1 MGRRRSHQ
9 SLRVFLNTR
18 LVGELLRK
26 ANGAISYPSWLAW
39 EHCLPV
45 SLSLP
50 LQQEPYG
57 DERATAFFEN
67 LLPDSR
73 PMRRR
78 IAQRVGAQ
86 GTDAYSLLSE
96 IGRDCVGA
104 LQFLQEGEEPGSP
117 SAPTGDAL
125 SETDIEALITALDG
139 APLGIGDDND
149 GNNDFRISVAGAQA
163 KTALLHRDGRWWRPS
178 GATPTTHLLK
188 PQIGQWS
195 RDVHLRNSVENEYL
209 CLKLLEAFGLP
220 VAQVEMATFGTQK
233 VLVVERFDR
242 RRTRD
247 NRIIRLHQ
255 EDVCQ
260 ALAYPPTRKY
270 QSDGGP
276 GIVAVMDR
284 LRGSDEA
291 AKDRMAFLK
300 SNVLFWLM
308 GASDGHGKNF
318 SLALLPGGRFRMTPL
333 YDVLSVQPMVDTR
346 ELRLSDF
353 KLAMSVGNSR
363 HYRFKDVCPRHFVET
378 AIQADVSREA
388 VAEISDNIHS
398 HGNQA
403 IEAVISDLPDD
414 IPPALVESVTKAIHR
429 RMQQLRADLGLE
441 HSQVFR

>member
-1 MGRRRSHQ
+1 MGRQRSHQ

-26 ANGAISYPSWLAW
+26 ANGATSFRYHPSWLAW
-39 EHCLPV
+39 EHRLPV

-50 LQQEPYG
+50 LQHEPYG
-57 DERATAFFEN
+57 DERARAFFEN

-73 PMRRR
+73 PIRER

-104 LQFLQEGEEPGSP
+104 LQFLPEGDEPGSP
-117 SAPTGDAL
+117 SAPTGDVL
-125 SETDIEALITALDG
+125 SEADIEAMVTALDR
-139 APLGIGDDND
+139 APLGIRGEND
-149 GNNDFRISVAGAQA
+149 GDNDFRISVAGVQA

-188 PQIGQWS
+188 PQIGRWS
-195 RDVHLRNSVENEYL
+195 GDMHLRNSVENEYL

-220 VAQVEMATFGTQK
+220 VARVEMATFGTQK

-291 AKDRMAFLK
+291 VKDRTVFFKA
-300 SNVLFWLM
+300 NVLFWLM

-318 SLALLPGGRFRMTPL
+318 SLALLPGGRFHMTPL
-333 YDVLSVQPMVDTR
+333 YDVLSVQPMVDTQ
-346 ELRLSDF
+346 ELGLRDF

-378 AIQADVSREA
+378 GIRAGVSRGV
-388 VAEISDNIHS
+388 VAEIFDNIHS
-398 HGNQA
+398 HGNRA
-403 IEAVISDLPDD
+403 IEAVVSCLPDD
-414 IPPALVESVTKAIHR
+414 VPAALVESITKAIRR
-429 RMQQLRADLGLE
+429 RMQRLGGSLE
-441 HSQVFR
+441 A

>member
-9 SLRVFLNTR
+9 SLQIFLNTR

-26 ANGAISYPSWLAW
+26 ANGAISFRYHPSWLAW
-39 EHCLPV
+39 EHSLPV

-50 LQQEPYG
+50 LQQEPHG

-73 PMRRR
+73 PIRQR
-78 IAQRVGAQ
+78 IAQRVGAR
-86 GTDAYSLLSE
+86 GADAYSLLRE

-104 LQFLQEGEEPGSP
+104 LQFLPQGEEPGSR
-117 SAPTGDAL
+117 SAPTGEAL
-125 SETDIEALITALDG
+125 SETDIEALVTALDG
-139 APLGIGDDND
+139 APLGIGGDND
-149 GNNDFRISVAGAQA
+149 GDNDFRISVAGAQA

-195 RDVHLRNSVENEYL
+195 RDVHLKNSVENEYL

-220 VAQVEMATFGTQK
+220 VAQVEMTTFGTQK
-233 VLVVERFDR
+233 VLVVKRFDR

-255 EDVCQ
+255 EDICQ
-260 ALAYPPTRKY
+260 ALACPPTRKY

-291 AKDRMAFLK
+291 AKDRMAFFK
-300 SNVLFWLM
+300 ANVLFWLM

-318 SLALLPGGRFRMTPL
+318 SLALLPGGRFHMTPL

-346 ELRLSDF
+346 ELRLRDF
-353 KLAMSVGNSR
+353 KLAMSVGHSR

-378 AIQADVSREA
+378 GIKAGLSREGI
-388 VAEISDNIHS
+388 AEIFDNIHS
-398 HGNQA
+398 HGNCAIQA
-403 IEAVISDLPDD
+403 VVSGLPDD
-414 IPPALVESVTKAIHR
+414 VPAALVESVTRAVGR
-429 RMQQLRADLGLE
+429 RMQQLGASAE
-441 HSQVFR
+441 A